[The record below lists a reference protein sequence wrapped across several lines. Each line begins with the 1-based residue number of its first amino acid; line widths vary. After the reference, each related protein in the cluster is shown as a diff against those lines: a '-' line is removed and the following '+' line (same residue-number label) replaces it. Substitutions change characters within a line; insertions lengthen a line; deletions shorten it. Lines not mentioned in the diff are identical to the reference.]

1 MRASDINRPRS
12 GVAFRRRGLSAKTPL
27 TGDFSMRQKLTRR
40 RPARNDLNLDL
51 FTRADSVRRCPW
63 ARSRAGRE
71 IQRRGAYPPSTA
83 TLYARLA
90 GLHVEDE

>member
-1 MRASDINRPRS
+1 MKRKVTRRHRARNDHNLDLFAWAD
-12 GVAFRRRGLSAKTPL
+12 AFRRR
-27 TGDFSMRQKLTRR
+27 
-40 RPARNDLNLDL
+40 
-51 FTRADSVRRCPW
+51 PW
-63 ARSRAGRE
+63 AQSLAARE

>member
-1 MRASDINRPRS
+1 MKRK
-12 GVAFRRRGLSAKTPL
+12 V
-27 TGDFSMRQKLTRR
+27 TRR
-40 RPARNDLNLDL
+40 HRARNHHNLPL
-51 FTRADSVRRCPW
+51 FEWADSVRRCPW
-63 ARSRAGRE
+63 ARSRAARE

>member
-1 MRASDINRPRS
+1 MKRK
-12 GVAFRRRGLSAKTPL
+12 V
-27 TGDFSMRQKLTRR
+27 TRR
-40 RPARNDLNLDL
+40 RRARNDHNLDL
-51 FTRADSVRRCPW
+51 FAWADAFRRSPW
-63 ARSRAGRE
+63 ARSLAARE